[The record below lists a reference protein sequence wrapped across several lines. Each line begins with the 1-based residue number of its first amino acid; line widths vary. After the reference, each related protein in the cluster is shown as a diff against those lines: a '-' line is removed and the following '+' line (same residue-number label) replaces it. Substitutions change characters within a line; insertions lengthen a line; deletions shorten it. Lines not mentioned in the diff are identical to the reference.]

1 MGGFPVADPVRR
13 GQFHR
18 VGQVQYLPERGISSA
33 SDEIGGN
40 MTVSV
45 AIQERSRLLREGLEL
60 ILDPEPEIGVLG
72 SVVGGEALFA
82 LCEKTTP
89 SVVLLEVDVRE
100 WDPCRLAYRLQRVW
114 PSLSFVGLY
123 RRDGEA
129 VARAR
134 RCGFRRLVSLQADAR
149 ELVGEVTASAA
160 SAPPTIRPLAT
171 TAPAAR
177 QLTAREIQVLQFI
190 GAGCTS
196 RQIGDHMRVSH
207 KTVENHKQ
215 RIFGKLGVQNQAHAV
230 SVAFRKGYLRP
241 EDVRTLAD
249 AQ

>member
-1 MGGFPVADPVRR
+1 
-13 GQFHR
+13 
-18 VGQVQYLPERGISSA
+18 
-33 SDEIGGN
+33 

-45 AIQERSRLLREGLEL
+45 AIQERSRLLREGLAL
-60 ILDPEPEIGVLG
+60 ILEPEPEITLVG

-100 WDPCRLAYRLQRVW
+100 WDPCRLAYRLQRAW
-114 PSLSFVGLY
+114 PTMNFLGLY

-129 VARAR
+129 AARAR
-134 RCGFRRLVSLQADAR
+134 RVGLRRLVSLQANASQLVA
-149 ELVGEVTASAA
+149 ELKASAA
-160 SAPPTIRPLAT
+160 PAPSIIRPLAT
-171 TAPAAR
+171 TAAAAR

>member
-1 MGGFPVADPVRR
+1 
-13 GQFHR
+13 
-18 VGQVQYLPERGISSA
+18 
-33 SDEIGGN
+33 

-60 ILDPEPEIGVLG
+60 ILDSEPEIGLVG

-82 LCEKTTP
+82 LCEKTSA

-100 WDPCRLAYRLQRVW
+100 WDPCRLAYRLQRGVAV
-114 PSLSFVGLY
+114 LSFVGLY

-134 RCGFRRLVSLQADAR
+134 RCGLRRLVSLQADTS
-149 ELVGEVTASAA
+149 ELVGELTASAA
-160 SAPPTIRPLAT
+160 PAPPIIRPLAT
-171 TAPAAR
+171 TAPAGR

-196 RQIGDHMRVSH
+196 WQIGDHMRVSH

-215 RIFGKLGVQNQAHAV
+215 RIFGKLGVRIRHMPFGRLPQ
-230 SVAFRKGYLRP
+230 G
-241 EDVRTLAD
+241 LAR
-249 AQ
+249 ARGRA

>member
-1 MGGFPVADPVRR
+1 
-13 GQFHR
+13 
-18 VGQVQYLPERGISSA
+18 
-33 SDEIGGN
+33 
-40 MTVSV
+40 MTVAV
-45 AIQERSRLLREGLEL
+45 AIQQRSRLLREGLAL
-60 ILDPEPEIGVLG
+60 ILDPEPEITLVGT
-72 SVVGGEALFA
+72 VVGGEALFA
-82 LCEKTTP
+82 LCEKTMP
-89 SVVLLEVDVRE
+89 SVVLFEIDVPE
-100 WDPCRLAYRLQRVW
+100 WDPCRLAYRLQQAW
-114 PSLSFVGLY
+114 PSMSFLGLY

-129 VARAR
+129 AARAR
-134 RCGFRRLVSLQADAR
+134 RCGLRRLVSLQADAS
-149 ELVGEVTASAA
+149 ELVGELTTSATPG
-160 SAPPTIRPLAT
+160 PPIIRPLAT

-241 EDVRTLAD
+241 EDVPTLAD
-249 AQ
+249 AL

>member
-1 MGGFPVADPVRR
+1 
-13 GQFHR
+13 
-18 VGQVQYLPERGISSA
+18 
-33 SDEIGGN
+33 

-60 ILDPEPEIGVLG
+60 ILDPEPEIGLVG
-72 SVVGGEALFA
+72 SVAGGEALFG

-89 SVVLLEVDVRE
+89 TVVLLEIDVRD
-100 WDPCRLAYRLQRVW
+100 WDPCRLAYRLQKTW
-114 PSLSFVGLY
+114 PSLNFVGLY
-123 RRDGEA
+123 RREGEA
-129 VARAR
+129 AARAR
-134 RCGFRRLVSLQADAR
+134 KCGVRRLVSVQADAR
-149 ELVGEVTASAA
+149 ELVGELAA
-160 SAPPTIRPLAT
+160 SVDPTPPIIRPLAT
-171 TAPAAR
+171 TAPAVR
-177 QLTAREIQVLQFI
+177 RLTAREIEVLQLI

-196 RQIGDHMRVSH
+196 RQIGDQMRVSH

-230 SVAFRKGYLRP
+230 SVAFRRGYLRP

>member
-1 MGGFPVADPVRR
+1 
-13 GQFHR
+13 
-18 VGQVQYLPERGISSA
+18 
-33 SDEIGGN
+33 
-40 MTVSV
+40 MTVLV
-45 AIQERSRLLREGLEL
+45 AIQERSRLLREGLAL
-60 ILDPEPEIGVLG
+60 ILDQEPDIGLVG
-72 SVVGGEALFA
+72 SAVGGEALFA
-82 LCEKTTP
+82 LCERTTP

-100 WDPCRLAYRLQRVW
+100 WDPCRLAYRLQSAW

-129 VARAR
+129 AARAR
-134 RCGFRRLVSLQADAR
+134 RCGLRRLVSLQANAS
-149 ELVGEVTASAA
+149 ELVGELTASAA
-160 SAPPTIRPLAT
+160 PAPPIIRPLAST
-171 TAPAAR
+171 TPAAR

-241 EDVRTLAD
+241 EDVPTLAD

>member
-1 MGGFPVADPVRR
+1 
-13 GQFHR
+13 
-18 VGQVQYLPERGISSA
+18 
-33 SDEIGGN
+33 

-60 ILDPEPEIGVLG
+60 ILDSEPEIGLVG
-72 SVVGGEALFA
+72 SVVDGEALFG
-82 LCEKTTP
+82 LCERTTP
-89 SVVLLEVDVRE
+89 TVVLLEVDVRE
-100 WDPCRLAYRLQRVW
+100 WDPCRLAYRLQKAW
-114 PSLSFVGLY
+114 PPLNFVGLY

-129 VARAR
+129 AERAR
-134 RCGFRRLVSLQADAR
+134 KCGVRRLVSVQADAG
-149 ELVGEVTASAA
+149 ELVGELAA
-160 SAPPTIRPLAT
+160 SVDPTPPIIRPLALAT
-171 TAPAAR
+171 PAVR
-177 QLTAREIQVLQFI
+177 QLTAREIQVLQLI

-196 RQIGDHMRVSH
+196 RQIGNQMRVSH

>member
-1 MGGFPVADPVRR
+1 M
-13 GQFHR
+13 
-18 VGQVQYLPERGISSA
+18 S
-33 SDEIGGN
+33 
-40 MTVSV
+40 VSV

-60 ILDPEPEIGVLG
+60 ILDSEPEVELLG

-82 LCEKTTP
+82 LCERTTP

-100 WDPCRLAYRLQRVW
+100 WDPCRLAYRLQKGW
-114 PSLSFVGLY
+114 PTLSFVGLY

-134 RCGFRRLVSLQADAR
+134 RCGFRRLVSLQADTR
-149 ELVGEVTASAA
+149 ELVGELTASAA
-160 SAPPTIRPLAT
+160 TAPPMIRPLAT
-171 TAPAAR
+171 TTPAAR

-230 SVAFRKGYLRP
+230 SVAFRKGYIRP
-241 EDVRTLAD
+241 EDVRILAD

>member
-1 MGGFPVADPVRR
+1 
-13 GQFHR
+13 
-18 VGQVQYLPERGISSA
+18 
-33 SDEIGGN
+33 

-45 AIQERSRLLREGLEL
+45 AIQERPRLLREGLAL
-60 ILDPEPEIGVLG
+60 ILDAEPEIGLVG

-82 LCEKTTP
+82 LCEKVMP

-100 WDPCRLAYRLQRVW
+100 WDPCRLAYRLQREW
-114 PSLSFVGLY
+114 PSLRFVGLC
-123 RRDGEA
+123 RREGEA
-129 VARAR
+129 ATRAR
-134 RCGFRRLVSLQADAR
+134 RCGIRHVVSLQSNAR
-149 ELVGEVTASAA
+149 ELVGELTASAA
-160 SAPPTIRPLAT
+160 EAPPVIRPLAT
-171 TAPAAR
+171 TRPTPCE
-177 QLTAREIQVLQFI
+177 LTAREIQVLQLI

-196 RQIGDHMRVSH
+196 RQIGDQMSVSH

-241 EDVRTLAD
+241 EDVPTLAD